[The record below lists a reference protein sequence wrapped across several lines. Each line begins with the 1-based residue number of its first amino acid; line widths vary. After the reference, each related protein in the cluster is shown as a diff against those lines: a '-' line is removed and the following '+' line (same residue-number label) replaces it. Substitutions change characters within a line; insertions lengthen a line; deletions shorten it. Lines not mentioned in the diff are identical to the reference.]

1 MIRFKHAP
9 TVLPVVLFASTL
21 LGCEPLDDVFGGIDP
36 VDPACQGPRAEV
48 GGTWQITGSGER
60 SGCDDSMFNA
70 SLFELRS
77 DPLPVLQ
84 TDDLLEL
91 EDDPSRAGFSFVDGS
106 VDGQCVTFRTS
117 ESTDLGLIE
126 YEWTGVATD
135 GGAPIVGEL
144 TGTGPRGCDIRG
156 NFRIAITTADP

>member
-1 MIRFKHAP
+1 MIRLKHAP
-9 TVLPVVLFASTL
+9 TVLTVLLCASSL
-21 LGCEPLDDVFGGIDP
+21 LACEPLDDVFGGIDP
-36 VDPACQGPRAEV
+36 VDPACQGPGAEV

-70 SLFELRS
+70 SLFDLRS
-77 DPLPVLQ
+77 DELPVRQ

-91 EDDPSRAGFSFVDGS
+91 EDDPSRPDFSFVDGL

-126 YEWTGVATD
+126 YEWTGLATD
-135 GGAPIVGEL
+135 GGSPVVGEF
-144 TGTGPRGCDIRG
+144 TGTGPSDCDVRG
-156 NFRIAITTADP
+156 NFRIAITPADQ